1 MYWINLIILY
11 KVRILQYRP
20 EATRTSE
27 GSGTMCLCEIINPR
41 NVSDAPTVKFCC
53 CHRTLLSSI
62 EKRKGL
68 YPPILFILT
77 VAFFYSFQPPHFC
90 LLTFTSFHTSL
101 NFFEGPGPPEEYSRA
116 LGHLPWLPHPLWVPG
131 YIYYYIFCYIY
142 YYNSLLYILYRVS
155 HVNAHAQFLGHLE
168 KSFFHL
174 TCLFACVPLF
184 ADRFRHLSDGFR
196 PYNIVDSTLTSGLRY
211 RQHLTVL

>member
-1 MYWINLIILY
+1 
-11 KVRILQYRP
+11 
-20 EATRTSE
+20 
-27 GSGTMCLCEIINPR
+27 MCLCENPR
-41 NVSDAPTVKFCC
+41 NVRDASTVKFCC

-101 NFFEGPGPPEEYSRA
+101 NFFEGPGPLRSTP
-116 LGHLPWLPHPLWVPG
+116 GPWGTCPG
-131 YIYYYIFCYIY
+131 YPTLSECLAIYIIIYFAIYIIIIVCYIY
-142 YYNSLLYILYRVS
+142 YTAYRVS